1 LAIRAYLRALAGN
14 SIRVLIPSIDR
25 SEFPELGTFVSGHEY
40 RDHRRHPFTLPDLM
54 SPTHQFS
61 RNCEAGRYM
70 FVAMEVLTRL
80 NVSACEILC
89 FDPSVILR
97 LSHLQPKGFTFF
109 LPKRGFSQIRSR
121 LPVPF
126 FSVFN
131 FEQYPS
137 FPSRSHRDNVYILSQ
152 LPKHLCH
159 FSFPNM
165 RLFDLEIALKI
176 REWAD
181 CQPCKVCGAFLL

>member
-1 LAIRAYLRALAGN
+1 
-14 SIRVLIPSIDR
+14 
-25 SEFPELGTFVSGHEY
+25 
-40 RDHRRHPFTLPDLM
+40 
-54 SPTHQFS
+54 
-61 RNCEAGRYM
+61 M
-70 FVAMEVLTRL
+70 FVPMEVLTSV

-97 LSHLQPKGFTFF
+97 LVPLQPKGFPLF

-121 LPVPF
+121 VPVPF

-137 FPSRSHRDNVYILSQ
+137 FPSRYNRDSVSLLSQ

-159 FSFPNM
+159 FPFPDM
-165 RLFDLEIALKI
+165 RLFDPEIALTI
-176 REWAD
+176 REWAE
-181 CQPCKVCGAFLL
+181 CQP